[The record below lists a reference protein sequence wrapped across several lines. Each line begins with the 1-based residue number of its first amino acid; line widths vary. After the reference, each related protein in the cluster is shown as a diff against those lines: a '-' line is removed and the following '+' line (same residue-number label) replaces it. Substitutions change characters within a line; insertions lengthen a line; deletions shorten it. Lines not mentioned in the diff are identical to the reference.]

1 MAGPVKVE
9 AVSGRSTALAFDVMS
24 ALQVRQPFEKIN
36 RYALQSA
43 PRLRHLAS
51 MKIAFYAPLKS
62 INHPVPSGDRLMA
75 RQIFGALS
83 IGGHAVETVSEFRS
97 FSATSEVPQE
107 QEEIAAAERERIAAS
122 WLSQGLP
129 DLWFCYHPYYKAPD
143 LLGPDLCR
151 QFSLPY
157 FTAES
162 SYSKRR
168 NIGGWAL
175 SQEKVLSGIH
185 RARANICLTRRDQ
198 QGLME
203 VAPQARFARLSP
215 FIDSTL
221 FLAREPRPEPVH
233 LVTVAMMRPGDKL
246 SSYSA
251 LGTALSRLSD
261 LPWRLTVIG
270 DGPARPQVEQAFTE
284 VLPAGR
290 VTFLGQQEPE
300 AVAKYLSGGSIY
312 LWPGHGEAY
321 GLAYLEA
328 QAAGLPVVAEEVA
341 GVPEVVE
348 DGRTGLLTPPGDVQ
362 AYADAIR
369 RLLTDEAERMRLS
382 VNARRMVAEER
393 SLSAAADRLHQI
405 IQTSMEETA

>member
-1 MAGPVKVE
+1 
-9 AVSGRSTALAFDVMS
+9 
-24 ALQVRQPFEKIN
+24 
-36 RYALQSA
+36 
-43 PRLRHLAS
+43 

-75 RQIFGALS
+75 RQIFGALAM
-83 IGGHAVETVSEFRS
+83 GGHTVETVSDFRS

-107 QEEIAAAERERIAAS
+107 QEEIAAAERERIAAL

-175 SQEKVLSGIH
+175 SQEKVLSGIQQ
-185 RARANICLTRRDQ
+185 ARANICLTRRDR

-203 VAPQARFARLSP
+203 VAPQARFPRLSP
-215 FIDSTL
+215 FIDPAL
-221 FLAREPRPEPVH
+221 FLAREPRPEPCH

-270 DGPARPQVEQAFTE
+270 DGPARSQVEQAFADA
-284 VLPAGR
+284 LPAGR
-290 VTFLGQQEPE
+290 VTFLGQQERE
-300 AVAKYLSGGSIY
+300 AVAQYLSGGSIY

-393 SLSAAADRLHQI
+393 SLSAAAERLHQI
-405 IQTSMEETA
+405 IQTRMEETA